1 MHLEF
6 VLLNFLRILKILTC
20 TCMFKLYMHALMAW
34 SKDKENSHRWDL
46 AMTLTVSKM
55 KQIFFYHPE
64 PNCLIFFPISF
75 LSTWLLDK
83 HVTLRDTS
91 VAGHDDEYTA
101 QSHSY
106 GIISISLAQQV
117 GVGLKK
123 NVYFTCL
130 LHFCLKHF

>member
-1 MHLEF
+1 
-6 VLLNFLRILKILTC
+6 
-20 TCMFKLYMHALMAW
+20 MAW
-34 SKDKENSHRWDL
+34 SKDKEYSHRWDL
-46 AMTLTVSKM
+46 AMAVSWM
-55 KQIFFYHPE
+55 KQIIFFYHPE
-64 PNCLIFFPISF
+64 PNCSIFFPISIF
-75 LSTWLLDK
+75 STWHLDK

-101 QSHSY
+101 QSYSY

-130 LHFCLKHF
+130 LYFF